1 MYYQH
6 NYLQEPVCKT
16 PWKDTQP
23 IFIKLSSEGF
33 KFRQH
38 WHRHTNKKI
47 PLDERTR
54 KKILRF
60 LWTFKPNKS
69 FCAYLVPSTIPNAPQ
84 KDHTN
89 YTQFPKLGTRGKS
102 GLKAP
107 VTVQVT
113 QGGGRT
119 VWAHIGAR
127 RARPRPSFQPC
138 SDGTTGGRQHSR
150 SQAST
155 QGFQKPLPG
164 AALSNSPTAMFWT
177 ALSLNIGILLWPT
190 S

>member
-127 RARPRPSFQPC
+127 RAQP
-138 SDGTTGGRQHSR
+138 
-150 SQAST
+150 QAFLST
-155 QGFQKPLPG
+155 MLRWNHRRK
-164 AALSNSPTAMFWT
+164 AALPKARPVLRASRN
-177 ALSLNIGILLWPT
+177 LCLVLLCQILLLLCSEPRFL
-190 S
+190 